1 MKKYYFLFAC
11 LLSFLTCVYLSS
23 CGGSSSQ
30 PGLSVQSQSGLSVQ
44 SYRDAVKN
52 LDFETARDVLY
63 AYREE
68 YTQACAK
75 CSGKNILWSEDK
87 QELKTAESAYFNA
100 FDYIY
105 KAEVQYLLS
114 ELSEDECLDKI
125 TFLLEEIPVEGE
137 KYPQGLCSY
146 QVVERSEHGQGVTL
160 DAYIVWTQHYNNLCE
175 NILSL
180 AINRKNKALAEGIL
194 NSFVDNVELFVGA
207 THVEVDGVKVD
218 GDHGYIKYVSTD
230 RDAAQERYSKAVA
243 QGAFN

>member
-1 MKKYYFLFAC
+1 MKKYYFLFVC
-11 LLSFLTCVYLSS
+11 LLSFLTCVYMSS

-30 PGLSVQSQSGLSVQ
+30 PGLSVQSQPGLSVQ

-52 LDFETARDVLY
+52 LDFETARDVLS

-68 YTQACAK
+68 YTQALAK
-75 CSGKNILWSEDK
+75 CHASSEESIE
-87 QELKTAESAYFNA
+87 ELKAAESAYFNA

-137 KYPQGLCSY
+137 KFQPGLCSHL
-146 QVVERSEHGQGVTL
+146 VCDRKRSTDAVPF
-160 DAYIVWTQHYNNLCE
+160 DAYIVWTQHYNNLCK

-194 NSFVDNVELFVGA
+194 NSFVDNVELIRGQHHPIVVVNG
-207 THVEVDGVKVD
+207 VELSQYD
-218 GDHGYIKYVSTD
+218 GYIKYVSTD
-230 RDAAQERYSKAVA
+230 RDAAQERYSNAVA